1 MSKVKYSAGNIAA
14 TRDEKP
20 PGGGV
25 LHMVGSLFLELV
37 QKKYGT
43 GAMSDYTGDRN
54 LISYSGIESLW
65 DPTG

>member
-1 MSKVKYSAGNIAA
+1 MSKLKYSVGHIAA
-14 TRDEKP
+14 THDENP
-20 PGGGV
+20 PVGGV
-25 LHMVGSLFLELV
+25 LHLMGSLFLEFV

-43 GAMSDYTGDRN
+43 GATSDYTGDRN